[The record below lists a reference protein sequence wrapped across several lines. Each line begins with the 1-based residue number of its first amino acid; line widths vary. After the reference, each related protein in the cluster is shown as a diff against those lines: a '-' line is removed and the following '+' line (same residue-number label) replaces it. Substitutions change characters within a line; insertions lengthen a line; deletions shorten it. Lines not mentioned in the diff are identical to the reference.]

1 MTADECGR
9 LWVIDSGAVDAIGDI
24 RVVCPPQIVI
34 FDLNTDRLLWRYVI
48 PKSQTKPESLFTNI
62 VVDIRDGQC
71 DDAFAYAAD
80 VFRYGLLV
88 YSWREDRSY
97 RLSHN
102 LFFPDPIASRFVLD
116 DVTFRWMDGIFGL
129 ALSPLDKKTKDRTM
143 FFHPMA
149 SFREFAVQTS
159 VIRNETYAN
168 EHPDDF
174 RIFPFLAVFLYVEA
188 TTRGVCLITKVPRS
202 GRVPPQ
208 LGVRGR
214 NQSHSSASAMD
225 RRGVLFFNLVT
236 QDALGCWDS
245 AKPYG
250 RSTVGHVAQDHA
262 LLNFPNDLK
271 VDREEPQNI
280 WMLTNRLHLYLYRS
294 LSRDEYNFRILTG
307 TVEKA
312 TDGTICDP
320 HKIGPATSVPRDIDA
335 CDDL

>member
-1 MTADECGR
+1 M
-9 LWVIDSGAVDAIGDI
+9 
-24 RVVCPPQIVI
+24 
-34 FDLNTDRLLWRYVI
+34 
-48 PKSQTKPESLFTNI
+48 QTKPESLFTNI

-97 RLSHN
+97 RLTHN
-102 LFFPDPIASRFVLD
+102 LFFPDPIAARFVLD

-168 EHPDDF
+168 DHPDDF
-174 RIFPFLAVFLYVEA
+174 KI
-188 TTRGVCLITKVPRS
+188 
-202 GRVPPQ
+202 
-208 LGVRGR
+208 LGARGR

-250 RSTVGHVAQDHA
+250 RSTVGHVAQNHS

-280 WMLTNRLHLYLYRS
+280 WLLSNRLHLYLYRN

-312 TDGTICDP
+312 VDGTICDP

-335 CDDL
+335 CEDS